1 MLRKNRI
8 FVIGKDN
15 DGIEVVFGSKIISR
29 NFSNED
35 YFDIIKEVF
44 SLNQPN
50 NEGEVITVGDR
61 ATKAEY
67 VKNFDNKYR
76 GHKAE
81 CTFFNYSDDGIP
93 TQPKL
98 RIFRFDLE

>member
-1 MLRKNRI
+1 MEK
-8 FVIGKDN
+8 
-15 DGIEVVFGSKIISR
+15 
-29 NFSNED
+29 
-35 YFDIIKEVF
+35 
-44 SLNQPN
+44 
-50 NEGEVITVGDR
+50 VITVGDR

-76 GHKAE
+76 GKKKE